1 MEINTNQYGFLELN
15 NSRIMINNE
24 MLDKLIKLAKKTIDS
39 QGEQMCIF
47 YGEELPGN
55 NVIFDDMNHYTD
67 YTSLGTGSS
76 NPLEH
81 GVKIQKGSNIM
92 TELLNK
98 VPINGQPQPSGFRKV
113 VCNIHTHLSGISEGD
128 NFRLLSN
135 EDIISHSA
143 MAQIMDER
151 GAEYI
156 SGILAVDRVSGD
168 NSLSLIWQDIKRD
181 KRFYRI
187 ENITIYRI
195 VDDKV
200 QFDADLR
207 RGNNGITYLQENF
220 IPSVIFPS
228 VMSSQQNRQT
238 STRRL

>member
-1 MEINTNQYGFLELN
+1 MSTNMNQYDFLELN
-15 NSRIMINNE
+15 NSRIMINKK
-24 MLDKLIKLAKKTIDS
+24 MLSRLIELSKTTIDN
-39 QGEQMCIF
+39 QGEQMCIL

-55 NVIFDDMNHYTD
+55 NVIFNDLNQETD
-67 YTSLGTGSS
+67 YTSLGNGSS

-81 GVKIQKGSNIM
+81 GVEMRKGSKILA
-92 TELLNK
+92 ELLNK
-98 VPINGQPQPSGFRKV
+98 VPDSSQTQTSGSRKV
-113 VCNIHTHLSGISEGD
+113 VCDIHTHLSGISEGE

-135 EDIISHSA
+135 ADINKHSA

-156 SGILAVDRVSGD
+156 SGILAVDKTTG
-168 NSLSLIWQDIKRD
+168 NTTLSLVWQDIKRD

-187 ENITIYRI
+187 ENITIYSI

-200 QFDADLR
+200 QFDGDLR
-207 RGNNGITYLQENF
+207 RGDNGMTYLQENF

-228 VMSSQQNRQT
+228 VMSSPQNRQT
-238 STRRL
+238 PSKR

>member
-1 MEINTNQYGFLELN
+1 MGTNMNQYGFLELN
-15 NSRIMINNE
+15 NSRIMINKK
-24 MLDKLIKLAKKTIDS
+24 MLSRLIELAKITIDN

-47 YGEELPGN
+47 YGEELAGN
-55 NVIFDDMNHYTD
+55 NVIFTDLNQETD
-67 YTSLGTGSS
+67 YTSLGSGSS

-81 GVKIQKGSNIM
+81 GVEMRKGSKILA
-92 TELLNK
+92 ELLTK
-98 VPINGQPQPSGFRKV
+98 VPDSSHPQTSSSRKV
-113 VCNIHTHLSGISEGD
+113 ICDIHTHLSGISEGD

-135 EDIISHSA
+135 ADINKHSA

-156 SGILAVDRVSGD
+156 SGILAVDKTTG
-168 NSLSLIWQDIKRD
+168 NTTLSLVWQDIKRD

-187 ENITIYRI
+187 ENITIYSI
-195 VDDKV
+195 VDGKV
-200 QFDADLR
+200 QFDGDLR
-207 RGNNGITYLQENF
+207 RGDNGMTYLQENF

-238 STRRL
+238 QSKR